1 MSETVRANSRYGSLT
16 GSHVIG
22 RYPVERCHLHW
33 PWVTLNRQ
41 RSIRHADSPGE
52 GRVSRVQQIHPK
64 RRGPSCATNFWGSLC
79 TPSRSSNP
87 FARGRCP
94 KISKFGALRIHPH
107 GLTEKSNFA
116 TWPNYIGEG
125 NLVYSY
131 TPPPDAIDKAGLQ
144 GAKTY
149 DCTTYMHV
157 DTFHFASAFAATSCS
172 HVTAPS
178 SAEWSRNRS
187 PSANL

>member
-87 FARGRCP
+87 RGRCP

-107 GLTEKSNFA
+107 GLTEKSKFA

-131 TPPPDAIDKAGLQ
+131 TPPPDAIRPAFKEPKLMTALCMLILFISQVPSLQ
-144 GAKTY
+144 
-149 DCTTYMHV
+149 HL
-157 DTFHFASAFAATSCS
+157 AATWL
-172 HVTAPS
+172 HHHQQNG
-178 SAEWSRNRS
+178 AETGHHQQT
-187 PSANL
+187 